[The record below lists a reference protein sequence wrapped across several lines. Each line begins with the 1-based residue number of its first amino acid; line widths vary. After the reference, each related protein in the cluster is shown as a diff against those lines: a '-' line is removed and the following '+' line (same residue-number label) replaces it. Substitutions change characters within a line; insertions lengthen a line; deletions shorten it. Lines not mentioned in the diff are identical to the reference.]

1 VQQKRLASFHEISN
15 KRYDDDIFV
24 SLTIYDVP
32 DSLLK
37 EFCKKIVQPNYPG
50 GVSDA
55 IKDLIQKAI
64 LEQEASH
71 NDTKVL
77 AK

>member
-1 VQQKRLASFHEISN
+1 VQQKRLACFQEIGN
-15 KRYDDDIFV
+15 KRYADDMFV

-32 DSLLK
+32 ESMLI

-64 LEQEASH
+64 LEQQISH
-71 NDTKVL
+71 NDASEL
-77 AK
+77 DQ

>member
-1 VQQKRLASFHEISN
+1 VQRKRLARFQEIGN
-15 KRYDDDIFV
+15 KSYDNDLSV
-24 SLTIYDVP
+24 HLTIYDVP
-32 DSLLK
+32 ANLLRD
-37 EFCKKIVQPNYPG
+37 FCRKIVQPNYPG

-64 LEQEASH
+64 LEQQSSCNDAS
-71 NDTKVL
+71 VL

>member
-1 VQQKRLASFHEISN
+1 VLQKRMACFQEIGG
-15 KRYDDDIFV
+15 KRYEDDMFV

-32 DSLLK
+32 ESLLRD
-37 EFCKKIVQPNYPG
+37 FCRKIVQPNYSG

-64 LEQEASH
+64 LEQEISH
-71 NDTKVL
+71 NEESAQ

>member
-1 VQQKRLASFHEISN
+1 MQQKRLACFQEIGNES
-15 KRYDDDIFV
+15 YDNDLSV
-24 SLTIYDVP
+24 HLTIYDVP
-32 DSLLK
+32 AGLLRD
-37 EFCKKIVQPNYPG
+37 FCKKIVQPNYPG

-64 LEQEASH
+64 LEQQTNH
-71 NDTKVL
+71 NDASVL

>member
-1 VQQKRLASFHEISN
+1 MTSFQEIGG
-15 KRYDDDIFV
+15 KRYEDDMFV

-32 DSLLK
+32 ESLLR
-37 EFCKKIVQPNYPG
+37 EFCRKIVQPYYQG

-64 LEQEASH
+64 LAPEISH
-71 NDTKVL
+71 KEES
-77 AK
+77 APSKQSA